1 MFLKNYKTIAQSGSY
16 EKEIKKS
23 RFIAHI
29 AQTNSEAEAKDFI
42 QQIRD
47 QESGA
52 THNCTA
58 FIVMENVL
66 IERMSDD
73 GEPSG
78 TAGSPI
84 LNVLQQQEMQ
94 NVTVVVTRYFG
105 GIKLGA
111 GGLIRAYSS
120 TTAEAVKSIGLVE
133 NRIQQGFELTIPYHM
148 FDRFENYAKNEKII
162 LEDKQFAADIKC
174 QIFLDLKTVDKAVQ
188 NIKDLFQNQ
197 IRIVET
203 KKTYKQVPIEAN

>member
-1 MFLKNYKTIAQSGSY
+1 MQNYKTIAKTGSH
-16 EKEIKKS
+16 EKDIKKS

-29 AQTNSEAEAKDFI
+29 AQTFSEDEANAFI
-42 QQIRD
+42 QKIRE

-58 FIVMENVL
+58 FIVMENVK

-84 LNVLQQQEMQ
+84 LNVLQQQDLQ

-120 TTAEAVKSIGLVE
+120 TTAEAVKEIGLVE
-133 NRIQQGFELTIPYHM
+133 NRIQQGFDLTIPYHM
-148 FDRFENYAKNEKII
+148 FDKFDNYARNEQIT
-162 LEDKQFAADIKC
+162 LENKQFTADVKCEIYLDLDNVKADI
-174 QIFLDLKTVDKAVQ
+174 Q

-197 IRIVET
+197 IIIKET
-203 KKTYKQVPIEAN
+203 DKTYKQVPIEAN

>member
-1 MFLKNYKTIAQSGSY
+1 MQNYKTIAKTGSH

-29 AQTNSEAEAKDFI
+29 AQTFSEAEANEFI
-42 QQIRD
+42 QKIRE

-58 FIVMENVL
+58 FIVLENVK

-84 LNVLQQQEMQ
+84 LNVLQQQDLQ

-120 TTAEAVKSIGLVE
+120 TTAEAVKEIGLVE

-148 FDRFENYAKNEKII
+148 FDKFDNYARNEQIT
-162 LEDKQFAADIKC
+162 LENKQFTADVKC
-174 QIFLDLKTVDKAVQ
+174 EIYLDLTNVDGNIQ

-197 IRIVET
+197 IIIKET
-203 KKTYKQVPIEAN
+203 EKKYKQVPIEAN

>member
-1 MFLKNYKTIAQSGSY
+1 MQNYRTIAANGSF
-16 EKEIKKS
+16 EKDIKKS

-29 AQTNSEAEAKDFI
+29 AQTNSEEEAKSFI
-42 QQIRD
+42 QKIREEEKD
-47 QESGA
+47 A

-58 FIVMENVL
+58 YIVLENVK

-84 LNVLQQQEMQ
+84 LNVLQQNELE
-94 NVTVVVTRYFG
+94 NVTAVVTRYFG

-120 TTAEAVKSIGLVE
+120 TTADAIKDIGLVE
-133 NRIQQGFELTIPYHM
+133 NRIQQGYLISIPYNL
-148 FDRFENYAKNEKII
+148 FDKFENYAKNQKIT
-162 LEDKQFAADIKC
+162 LEEKQFSTDVKTN
-174 QIFLDLKTVDKAVQ
+174 IFLDLSEQEKLIQDIRDQ
-188 NIKDLFQNQ
+188 FQNQ
-197 IRIVET
+197 ISFE
-203 KKTYKQVPIEAN
+203 KTSKEFKQVPIKD

>member
-1 MFLKNYKTIAQSGSY
+1 LQNYKTIAKTGSH
-16 EKEIKKS
+16 EKDIKKS

-29 AQTNSEAEAKDFI
+29 AQTFSEAEANEFI
-42 QQIRD
+42 KKIRE

-58 FIVMENVL
+58 FIVLENVK

-84 LNVLQQQEMQ
+84 LNVLQQQDLQ

-120 TTAEAVKSIGLVE
+120 TTAEAVKKIGLVE
-133 NRIQQGFELTIPYHM
+133 NRIQQGYELKIPYHM
-148 FDRFENYAKNEKII
+148 FDKFDNYARKEKIN
-162 LEDKQFAADIKC
+162 LENKQFTSDVQCEIY
-174 QIFLDLKTVDKAVQ
+174 LDVTNAEKSVQ

-197 IRIVET
+197 IIIKET
-203 KKTYKQVPIEAN
+203 DKTYKQVPVEAN

>member
-1 MFLKNYKTIAQSGSY
+1 MENYKTIAQTGSH
-16 EKEIKKS
+16 EKDIKKS

-29 AQTNSEAEAKDFI
+29 AQVFSEEEANEFI
-42 QQIRD
+42 KKIRQQ
-47 QESGA
+47 EAGA

-58 FIVMENVL
+58 FIVKENVL

-78 TAGSPI
+78 TAGYPI
-84 LNVLQQQEMQ
+84 LNVLQQQNLQ
-94 NVTVVVTRYFG
+94 NVAVVVTRYFG

-120 TTAEAVKSIGLVE
+120 TTAEAVKEIGLVE
-133 NRIQQGFELTIPYHM
+133 NRIQQGFELTIPYHL
-148 FDRFENYAKNEKII
+148 FDKFDNYAKNEKIN
-162 LEDKQFAADIKC
+162 LENKQFTADVKC
-174 QIFLDLKTVDKAVQ
+174 EIYLDLNIVEEAVQ

-197 IRIVET
+197 IQLKET
-203 KKTYKQVPIEAN
+203 QKTYKQVPIEAN

>member
-1 MFLKNYKTIAQSGSY
+1 MQNYKTIAKTGSH
-16 EKEIKKS
+16 EKDIKKS

-29 AQTNSEAEAKDFI
+29 AQTFSEAEANEFI
-42 QQIRD
+42 KKIRE

-58 FIVMENVL
+58 FIVLENVK

-84 LNVLQQQEMQ
+84 LNVLQQQDLQ

-120 TTAEAVKSIGLVE
+120 TTAEAVKEIGLVE
-133 NRIQQGFELTIPYHM
+133 NRIQQGYELTIPYHM
-148 FDRFENYAKNEKII
+148 FDKFDNYARKEKIN
-162 LEDKQFAADIKC
+162 LENKQFTSDVQCEIY
-174 QIFLDLKTVDKAVQ
+174 LDVTNAEESVQ

-197 IRIVET
+197 IIIKET
-203 KKTYKQVPIEAN
+203 DKTYKRVPVEAN

>member
-1 MFLKNYKTIAQSGSY
+1 MQNYKTIAQTGSH
-16 EKEIKKS
+16 EKIIKKS

-29 AQTNSEAEAKDFI
+29 AQTHSEAEAKEFI
-42 QQIRD
+42 QKIRD
-47 QESGA
+47 QESSA

-120 TTAEAVKSIGLVE
+120 TTAEAIKEIGLVE
-133 NRIQQGFELTIPYHM
+133 NRIQQGFELTIPYHL
-148 FDRFENYAKNEKII
+148 FDKFENYAKNEKML
-162 LEDKQFAADIKC
+162 LEDKEFAADIKC
-174 QIFLDLKTVDKAVQ
+174 QVFLDLDIVDSAVQ
-188 NIKDLFQNQ
+188 NIRDLFQNQ
-197 IRIVET
+197 ITLKET
-203 KKTYKQVPIEAN
+203 EKTYKQIPIEAN

>member
-1 MFLKNYKTIAQSGSY
+1 MENYKTIAKTGSF
-16 EKEIKKS
+16 EKDIKKS

-29 AQTNSEAEAKDFI
+29 AQTNSEAEAKAFI
-42 QQIRD
+42 QKIRE

-58 FIVMENVL
+58 YIVMEK
-66 IERMSDD
+66 IKTERMSDD

-84 LNVLQQQEMQ
+84 LNVLQQQDLL
-94 NVTVVVTRYFG
+94 NVCVVVTRYFG

-120 TTAEAVKSIGLVE
+120 TTAESIRDIGLVE
-133 NRIQQGFELTIPYHM
+133 NRIQQGFELTIPYHL
-148 FDRFENYAKNEKII
+148 FYKFENYAKNEKII
-162 LEDKQFAADIKC
+162 LENKQFAADIKC
-174 QIFLDLKTVDKAVQ
+174 EIFLDLDTTDQAIQ
-188 NIKDLFQNQ
+188 DIKDLFQNQ
-197 IRIVET
+197 ITLKET

>member
-1 MFLKNYKTIAQSGSY
+1 MQNYKTIAKTGSH
-16 EKEIKKS
+16 EKDIKKS

-29 AQTNSEAEAKDFI
+29 AQTFSEAEANEFI
-42 QQIRD
+42 KKIRE

-58 FIVMENVL
+58 FIVLENVK

-84 LNVLQQQEMQ
+84 LNVLQQQDLQ

-120 TTAEAVKSIGLVE
+120 TTAEAVKEIGLVE
-133 NRIQQGFELTIPYHM
+133 NRIQQGYELTIPYHM
-148 FDRFENYAKNEKII
+148 FDKFDNYARKENIN
-162 LEDKQFAADIKC
+162 LENKQFTSDVQCEIY
-174 QIFLDLKTVDKAVQ
+174 LDVTNAKESVQ

-197 IRIVET
+197 IIVKET
-203 KKTYKQVPIEAN
+203 DKTYKQVPIEAN

>member
-1 MFLKNYKTIAQSGSY
+1 MQNYKTIAETGSF
-16 EKEIKKS
+16 EKDIKKS

-29 AQTNSEAEAKDFI
+29 AQTFSEDEANQFI

-47 QESGA
+47 QESSA

-58 FIVMENVL
+58 FIVLENVE

-84 LNVLQQQEMQ
+84 LNVLQQNNLK
-94 NVTVVVTRYFG
+94 NVTAVVTRYFG

-120 TTAEAVKSIGLVE
+120 TTADAIKEIGLVE
-133 NRIQQGFELTIPYHM
+133 NRLQQGYSLTIPYHLY
-148 FDRFENYAKNEKII
+148 DKFENYAKNEKIQ
-162 LEDKQFAADIKC
+162 LDNKAFSTDVTCE
-174 QIFLDLKTVDKAVQ
+174 IFLDLDNHEEIIQDITNQ
-188 NIKDLFQNQ
+188 FQNQ
-197 IRIVET
+197 IKFEET
-203 KKTYKQVPIEAN
+203 NQVYKQVAI

>member
-1 MFLKNYKTIAQSGSY
+1 MENYKTIAQTGSH
-16 EKEIKKS
+16 EKDIKKS
-23 RFIAHI
+23 RFIAHV
-29 AQTNSEAEAKDFI
+29 AQVFSEDEANDFI
-42 QQIRD
+42 KKIRQ

-58 FIVMENVL
+58 FIVKENVL

-84 LNVLQQQEMQ
+84 LNVLQQQELQ
-94 NVTVVVTRYFG
+94 NVAVVVTRYFG

-120 TTAEAVKSIGLVE
+120 TTAEAVKEIGLVE
-133 NRIQQGFELTIPYHM
+133 NRIQQGFELTIPYHL
-148 FDRFENYAKNEKII
+148 FDKFDNYAKNEKIN
-162 LEDKQFAADIKC
+162 LENKQFTTDIKC
-174 QIFLDLKTVDKAVQ
+174 EIYLDLNVVDQAVQ

-197 IRIVET
+197 IQLKET
-203 KKTYKQVPIEAN
+203 QKTYKQVPIEAN

>member
-1 MFLKNYKTIAQSGSY
+1 LQNYKTIAKTGSH
-16 EKEIKKS
+16 EKDIKKS

-29 AQTNSEAEAKDFI
+29 AQTFSEDEANEFI
-42 QQIRD
+42 QKIRA

-58 FIVMENVL
+58 FIVMGNVK

-84 LNVLQQQEMQ
+84 LNVLQQQELQ

-120 TTAEAVKSIGLVE
+120 TTAEAFKEIGLVE
-133 NRIQQGFELTIPYHM
+133 NRIQQGYELTIPYHM
-148 FDRFENYAKNEKII
+148 FDKFDNFAQTEKIN
-162 LEDKQFAADIKC
+162 LEDKQFTSNVKC
-174 QIFLDLKTVDKAVQ
+174 KIYLDLNNATEMVQ
-188 NIKDLFQNQ
+188 KIKDMFQNQ
-197 IRIVET
+197 IILKET
-203 KKTYKQVPIEAN
+203 DKTYKQVPISN

>member
-1 MFLKNYKTIAQSGSY
+1 MQNYKTIAKTGSY
-16 EKEIKKS
+16 EKDIKKS

-29 AQTNSEAEAKDFI
+29 AQTFSEAEANEFI
-42 QQIRD
+42 EKIRQ

-58 FIVMENVL
+58 FIVMENVK

-84 LNVLQQQEMQ
+84 LNVLQQQDLQ

-120 TTAEAVKSIGLVE
+120 TTAEAVKEISLVE
-133 NRIQQGFELTIPYHM
+133 NRIQQGYELTIPYHM
-148 FDRFENYAKNEKII
+148 FDKFENYARNEKIT
-162 LEDKQFAADIKC
+162 LENKQFTADVKC
-174 QIFLDLKTVDKAVQ
+174 DIYLDLDNSKKVVQ

-197 IRIVET
+197 ITLKET
-203 KKTYKQVPIEAN
+203 KKTYKQVPVKAN

>member
-1 MFLKNYKTIAQSGSY
+1 MQNYKTIAKTGSH
-16 EKEIKKS
+16 EKDIKKS

-29 AQTNSEAEAKDFI
+29 AQTFSEAEANEFI
-42 QQIRD
+42 EKIRQ

-58 FIVMENVL
+58 FIVMENVK

-84 LNVLQQQEMQ
+84 LNVLQQQDLQ

-120 TTAEAVKSIGLVE
+120 TTAEAVKEIGLAE
-133 NRIQQGFELTIPYHM
+133 NRIQQGYELTIPYHM
-148 FDRFENYAKNEKII
+148 FDKFENYARNEKIT
-162 LEDKQFAADIKC
+162 LENKQFTADVKC
-174 QIFLDLKTVDKAVQ
+174 DIYLDLDNSKKVVQ

-197 IRIVET
+197 ITLKET
-203 KKTYKQVPIEAN
+203 EKTYKQVPVEAN

>member
-1 MFLKNYKTIAQSGSY
+1 MQNYKTIAQTGSY
-16 EKEIKKS
+16 EKDIKKS

-29 AQTNSEAEAKDFI
+29 AQTFSEDEAKTFI
-42 QQIRD
+42 QQVRD

-58 FIVMENVL
+58 FIVMDNVL

-78 TAGSPI
+78 TAGPPI
-84 LNVLQQQEMQ
+84 LNVLQQQELQ

-120 TTAEAVKSIGLVE
+120 TTAEAVKEIGLVE
-133 NRIQQGFELTIPYHM
+133 NRIQQGFQLTIPYHL
-148 FDRFENYAKNEKII
+148 FDKFENYARNEKIN
-162 LEDKQFAADIKC
+162 LENKQFTADVKC
-174 QIFLDLKTVDKAVQ
+174 EIYLDLNIADKAVQ
-188 NIKDLFQNQ
+188 TIKDLFQNQ
-197 IRIVET
+197 ITLKET
-203 KKTYKQVPIEAN
+203 DKTYKQIPLEAN

>member
-1 MFLKNYKTIAQSGSY
+1 MENYKTIAETGSH
-16 EKEIKKS
+16 EKIIKKS
-23 RFIAHI
+23 RFIAHV
-29 AQTNSEAEAKDFI
+29 AQTFSETEANEFI
-42 QQIRD
+42 KQIRE

-58 FIVMENVL
+58 FIVMENVKT
-66 IERMSDD
+66 ERMSDD

-84 LNVLQQQEMQ
+84 LNVLQQQDLL

-120 TTAEAVKSIGLVE
+120 TTAEAVKEIGLVE
-133 NRIQQGFELTIPYHM
+133 NRIQQGFELSIPYHM
-148 FDRFENYAKNEKII
+148 FDKFENYAKNEKII

-174 QIFLDLKTVDKAVQ
+174 KIYLDLDIVEQAVQ
-188 NIKDLFQNQ
+188 NIRDMFQNQ
-197 IRIVET
+197 IILKET
-203 KKTYKQVPIEAN
+203 EKTYKQVPIAAN

>member
-1 MFLKNYKTIAQSGSY
+1 MENYKTIAQTGSH
-16 EKEIKKS
+16 EKDIKKS

-29 AQTNSEAEAKDFI
+29 AQVFSEEEANEFI
-42 QQIRD
+42 KKIRQQ
-47 QESGA
+47 EAGA

-58 FIVMENVL
+58 FIVKENVL

-84 LNVLQQQEMQ
+84 LNVLQQQNLQ
-94 NVTVVVTRYFG
+94 NVVVVVTRYFG

-120 TTAEAVKSIGLVE
+120 TTAEAVKEIGLVE
-133 NRIQQGFELTIPYHM
+133 NRIQQGFELTIPYHL
-148 FDRFENYAKNEKII
+148 FDKFDNYAKNEKIN
-162 LEDKQFAADIKC
+162 LENKQFTADVKC
-174 QIFLDLKTVDKAVQ
+174 EIYLDLNIVEEAVQ

-197 IRIVET
+197 IQLKET
-203 KKTYKQVPIEAN
+203 QKTYKQVPIEAN

>member
-1 MFLKNYKTIAQSGSY
+1 MENYKTIAETGSH
-16 EKEIKKS
+16 EKVIKKS
-23 RFIAHI
+23 RFIAHV
-29 AQTNSEAEAKDFI
+29 AQTFSEAEANAFI
-42 QQIRD
+42 KKIRE

-58 FIVMENVL
+58 FIVMENVKT
-66 IERMSDD
+66 ERMSDD

-84 LNVLQQQEMQ
+84 LNVLQQQYLI

-120 TTAEAVKSIGLVE
+120 TTAEAVKEIGLVE
-133 NRIQQGFELTIPYHM
+133 NRIQQGFELSIPYHM
-148 FDRFENYAKNEKII
+148 FDKFENYAKNENII
-162 LEDKQFAADIKC
+162 LENKQFAADIKC
-174 QIFLDLKTVDKAVQ
+174 EIYLDLDIVEQAVQ
-188 NIKDLFQNQ
+188 NIRDMFQNQ
-197 IRIVET
+197 IILKET
-203 KKTYKQVPIEAN
+203 EKTYKQVPIAAN

>member
-1 MFLKNYKTIAQSGSY
+1 MENYKTIAKTGSH
-16 EKEIKKS
+16 EKDIKKS
-23 RFIAHI
+23 RFIAHV
-29 AQTNSEAEAKDFI
+29 AQVFSEAEANEFI
-42 QQIRD
+42 KKIRQ

-58 FIVMENVL
+58 FIVKENVL

-84 LNVLQQQEMQ
+84 LNVLQQQELQ
-94 NVTVVVTRYFG
+94 NVAVVVTRYFG

-120 TTAEAVKSIGLVE
+120 TTAEAVKEIGLVE
-133 NRIQQGFELTIPYHM
+133 NRIQQGFDLTIPYHL
-148 FDRFENYAKNEKII
+148 FDKFDNYAKSEKII
-162 LEDKQFAADIKC
+162 LENKQFTTDIKC
-174 QIFLDLKTVDKAVQ
+174 KIYLDLDVVDQAVQ

-197 IRIVET
+197 IQLKET
-203 KKTYKQVPIEAN
+203 KQIYKQVPIEAN

>member
-1 MFLKNYKTIAQSGSY
+1 MQNYKTIAQTGSH
-16 EKEIKKS
+16 EKDIKKS

-29 AQTNSEAEAKDFI
+29 AQTNSEAEAKEFI
-42 QQIRD
+42 QKIRT

-58 FIVMENVL
+58 YVVMKN
-66 IERMSDD
+66 IKTERMSDD

-84 LNVLQQQEMQ
+84 LNVLQQQDLL

-120 TTAEAVKSIGLVE
+120 TTAEAVKEIGLVE
-133 NRIQQGFELTIPYHM
+133 NRIQQGFELTIPYHL
-148 FDRFENYAKNEKII
+148 FDKFENYSKNEKIK
-162 LEDKQFAADIKC
+162 LENKQFAADIKC
-174 QIFLDLKTVDKAVQ
+174 EIYLDLGNVDTAVQ

-197 IRIVET
+197 ISL
-203 KKTYKQVPIEAN
+203 KKTEKTFKQVPVEAN

>member
-1 MFLKNYKTIAQSGSY
+1 MENYKTIAQTGSH
-16 EKEIKKS
+16 EKDIKKS

-29 AQTNSEAEAKDFI
+29 AQVFSEAEANEFI
-42 QQIRD
+42 KKIRQQ
-47 QESGA
+47 EAGA

-58 FIVMENVL
+58 FIVKENVL

-84 LNVLQQQEMQ
+84 LNVLQQQNLQ
-94 NVTVVVTRYFG
+94 NVAVVVTRYFG

-120 TTAEAVKSIGLVE
+120 TTAEAVKEIGLVE
-133 NRIQQGFELTIPYHM
+133 NRIQQGFELTIPYHL
-148 FDRFENYAKNEKII
+148 FDKFDNYAKNEKIN
-162 LEDKQFAADIKC
+162 LENKQFTADVKC
-174 QIFLDLKTVDKAVQ
+174 EIYLDLNIVEEAVQ

-197 IRIVET
+197 IQLKET
-203 KKTYKQVPIEAN
+203 QKTYKQVPIEAN

>member
-1 MFLKNYKTIAQSGSY
+1 MENYKTIAQTGSH
-16 EKEIKKS
+16 EKDIKKS

-29 AQTNSEAEAKDFI
+29 AQVFSEDEANDFI
-42 QQIRD
+42 KKIRQ

-58 FIVMENVL
+58 FIVKENVL

-84 LNVLQQQEMQ
+84 LNVLQQQELQ
-94 NVTVVVTRYFG
+94 NVAVVVTRYFG

-120 TTAEAVKSIGLVE
+120 TTAEAVKEIGLVE
-133 NRIQQGFELTIPYHM
+133 NRIQQGFELTIPYHL
-148 FDRFENYAKNEKII
+148 FDKFDNYAKNEKIN
-162 LEDKQFAADIKC
+162 LENKQFTTDIKC
-174 QIFLDLKTVDKAVQ
+174 EIYLDLNVVDQAVQ

-197 IRIVET
+197 IQLKET
-203 KKTYKQVPIEAN
+203 QKTYKQVPIEAN

>member
-1 MFLKNYKTIAQSGSY
+1 MQNYKTIAATGSH
-16 EKEIKKS
+16 EKDIKKS

-29 AQTNSEAEAKDFI
+29 AQTFSEDEAKAFI
-42 QQIRD
+42 QQIRE

-84 LNVLQQQEMQ
+84 LNVLQQQELQ

-120 TTAEAVKSIGLVE
+120 TTAEAVKEIGLVE
-133 NRIQQGFELTIPYHM
+133 NRIQQGFELSIPYHM
-148 FDRFENYAKNEKII
+148 FDKFENYAKNEKIA
-162 LEDKQFAADIKC
+162 LENKQFAADIKC
-174 QIFLDLKTVDKAVQ
+174 EIYLDLDNVATAVQ
-188 NIKDLFQNQ
+188 NIKDMFQNQ
-197 IRIVET
+197 ITLKET
-203 KKTYKQVPIEAN
+203 EKTYKQIPIEAN

>member
-1 MFLKNYKTIAQSGSY
+1 MQNYKTIAETGSH
-16 EKEIKKS
+16 EKIIKKS
-23 RFIAHI
+23 RFIAHV
-29 AQTNSEAEAKDFI
+29 AQTFSEDEAKAFI
-42 QQIRD
+42 QQIRE

-120 TTAEAVKSIGLVE
+120 TTAEAIKEIGLVE
-133 NRIQQGFELTIPYHM
+133 NRIQQGFELTIPYHL
-148 FDRFENYAKNEKII
+148 FDKFENYAQNEKIV

-174 QIFLDLKTVDKAVQ
+174 QIYLDLDIVDEAVQ
-188 NIKDLFQNQ
+188 NIRNLFQNQ
-197 IRIVET
+197 ITLKET
-203 KKTYKQVPIEAN
+203 KKLYKQVPIAAN

>member
-1 MFLKNYKTIAQSGSY
+1 MQNYKTIAETGSF
-16 EKEIKKS
+16 EKDIKKS

-29 AQTNSEAEAKDFI
+29 AQTFSEDEAKQFI
-42 QQIRD
+42 QKIRE
-47 QESGA
+47 QESSA

-58 FIVMENVL
+58 FIVLENVE

-84 LNVLQQQEMQ
+84 LNVLQQNDLK
-94 NVTVVVTRYFG
+94 NVTAVVTRYFG

-120 TTAEAVKSIGLVE
+120 TTADAIKEIGLVE
-133 NRIQQGFELTIPYHM
+133 NRLQQGYQLTVPYHLY
-148 FDRFENYAKNEKII
+148 DKFENYAKNEKII
-162 LEDKQFAADIKC
+162 LEDKAFSTDVTC
-174 QIFLDLKTVDKAVQ
+174 NIFLDLENHKEIVQ
-188 NIKDLFQNQ
+188 DIKNQFQNQ
-197 IRIVET
+197 ISLEET
-203 KKTYKQVPIEAN
+203 EQVYKQVAI

>member
-1 MFLKNYKTIAQSGSY
+1 LENYKTIAETGSH
-16 EKEIKKS
+16 EKIIKKS
-23 RFIAHI
+23 RFIAHV
-29 AQTNSEAEAKDFI
+29 AQTFSETEANEFI
-42 QQIRD
+42 KQIRE

-58 FIVMENVL
+58 FIVMENVKT
-66 IERMSDD
+66 ERMSDD

-84 LNVLQQQEMQ
+84 LNVLQQQDLL

-120 TTAEAVKSIGLVE
+120 TTAEAVKEIGLVE
-133 NRIQQGFELTIPYHM
+133 NRIQQGFELSIPYHM
-148 FDRFENYAKNEKII
+148 FDKFENYAKNEKII

-174 QIFLDLKTVDKAVQ
+174 KIYLDLDIVEQAVQ
-188 NIKDLFQNQ
+188 NIRDMFQNQ
-197 IRIVET
+197 IILKET
-203 KKTYKQVPIEAN
+203 EKTYKQVPIAAN

>member
-1 MFLKNYKTIAQSGSY
+1 MQNYKTIAKTGSH
-16 EKEIKKS
+16 EKDIKKS

-29 AQTNSEAEAKDFI
+29 AQTFSEAEANEFI
-42 QQIRD
+42 KKIRE

-58 FIVMENVL
+58 FIVLENVK

-84 LNVLQQQEMQ
+84 LNVLQQQDLQ

-120 TTAEAVKSIGLVE
+120 TTAEAVKEIGLVE
-133 NRIQQGFELTIPYHM
+133 NRIQQGYELTIPYHM
-148 FDRFENYAKNEKII
+148 FDKFDNYARKEKIN
-162 LEDKQFAADIKC
+162 LENKQFTSDVQCEIY
-174 QIFLDLKTVDKAVQ
+174 LDVTNAEESVQ

-197 IRIVET
+197 IVIKET
-203 KKTYKQVPIEAN
+203 DRTYKQVPVEAN

>member
-1 MFLKNYKTIAQSGSY
+1 MQNYKTIAKTGSH
-16 EKEIKKS
+16 EKDIKKS

-29 AQTNSEAEAKDFI
+29 AQTFSEDEANAFI
-42 QQIRD
+42 QKIRE

-58 FIVMENVL
+58 FIVMENVK

-84 LNVLQQQEMQ
+84 LNVLQQQDLQ

-120 TTAEAVKSIGLVE
+120 TTAEAVKEIGLVE

-148 FDRFENYAKNEKII
+148 FDKFDNYARNEQIT
-162 LEDKQFAADIKC
+162 LENKQFTADVKCEIYLDLDNVKADI
-174 QIFLDLKTVDKAVQ
+174 Q

-197 IRIVET
+197 IIIKET
-203 KKTYKQVPIEAN
+203 DKTYKQVPIEAN

>member
-1 MFLKNYKTIAQSGSY
+1 LENYKTIAQTGSH
-16 EKEIKKS
+16 EKDIKKS

-29 AQTNSEAEAKDFI
+29 AQVFSEEEANEFI
-42 QQIRD
+42 KKIRQQ
-47 QESGA
+47 EAGA

-58 FIVMENVL
+58 FIVKENVL

-84 LNVLQQQEMQ
+84 LNVLQQQNLQ
-94 NVTVVVTRYFG
+94 NVAVVVTRYFG

-120 TTAEAVKSIGLVE
+120 TTAEAVKEIGLVE
-133 NRIQQGFELTIPYHM
+133 NRIQQGFELTIPYHL
-148 FDRFENYAKNEKII
+148 FDKFDNYAKNEKIN
-162 LEDKQFAADIKC
+162 LENKQFTADVKC
-174 QIFLDLKTVDKAVQ
+174 EIYLDLNIVEKAVQ

-197 IRIVET
+197 IQLKET
-203 KKTYKQVPIEAN
+203 QKTYKQVPIEAN

>member
-1 MFLKNYKTIAQSGSY
+1 MQNYKTIAKTGSH
-16 EKEIKKS
+16 EKDIKKS

-29 AQTNSEAEAKDFI
+29 AQTFSEAEANEFI
-42 QQIRD
+42 KKIRE

-58 FIVMENVL
+58 FIVLENVK

-84 LNVLQQQEMQ
+84 LNVLQQQDLQ

-120 TTAEAVKSIGLVE
+120 TTAEAVKEIGLVE
-133 NRIQQGFELTIPYHM
+133 NRIQQGYELTIPYHM
-148 FDRFENYAKNEKII
+148 FDKFDNYARKENIN
-162 LEDKQFAADIKC
+162 LENKQFTSDVQCEIY
-174 QIFLDLKTVDKAVQ
+174 LDVTNAEESVQ

-197 IRIVET
+197 IIIKET
-203 KKTYKQVPIEAN
+203 DKTYKQVPVEAN

>member
-1 MFLKNYKTIAQSGSY
+1 MENYKTIAQTGSH
-16 EKEIKKS
+16 EKDIKKS

-29 AQTNSEAEAKDFI
+29 AQVFSEAEANEFI
-42 QQIRD
+42 KKIRQQ
-47 QESGA
+47 EAGA

-58 FIVMENVL
+58 FIVKENVL

-84 LNVLQQQEMQ
+84 LNVLQQQNLQ
-94 NVTVVVTRYFG
+94 NVVVVVTRYFG

-120 TTAEAVKSIGLVE
+120 TTAEAVKEIGLVE
-133 NRIQQGFELTIPYHM
+133 NRIQQGFELTIPYHL
-148 FDRFENYAKNEKII
+148 FDKFDNYAKNEKIN
-162 LEDKQFAADIKC
+162 LENKQFTADVKC
-174 QIFLDLKTVDKAVQ
+174 EIYLDLNIVEEAVQ

-197 IRIVET
+197 IQLKET
-203 KKTYKQVPIEAN
+203 QKTYKQVPIEAN

>member
-1 MFLKNYKTIAQSGSY
+1 MENYKTIAHTGSH
-16 EKEIKKS
+16 EKNIKKS

-29 AQTNSEAEAKDFI
+29 AQTNSESEAKEFI
-42 QQIRD
+42 QQIRE
-47 QESGA
+47 QESSA

-84 LNVLQQQEMQ
+84 LNVLQQQKLQ

-120 TTAEAVKSIGLVE
+120 TTAEAVKEISLVE

-148 FDRFENYAKNEKII
+148 FDKFENYARNEKIT
-162 LEDKQFAADIKC
+162 LEDKQFAANIKC
-174 QIFLDLKTVDKAVQ
+174 QIFLDLNNVDKAVQ

-197 IRIVET
+197 IITKET
-203 KKTYKQVPIEAN
+203 VKTYKQVPIEAN

>member
-1 MFLKNYKTIAQSGSY
+1 LQNYKTIAATGSH
-16 EKEIKKS
+16 EKDIKKS
-23 RFIAHI
+23 RFIAHV
-29 AQTNSEAEAKDFI
+29 AQTFSEDEANAFI
-42 QQIRD
+42 KQIRE

-58 FIVMENVL
+58 FIVMENVKT
-66 IERMSDD
+66 ERMSDD

-84 LNVLQQQEMQ
+84 LNVLQQQDLL

-120 TTAEAVKSIGLVE
+120 TTAEAVKEIGLVE
-133 NRIQQGFELTIPYHM
+133 NRIQQGFQLEIPYHL
-148 FDRFENYAKNEKII
+148 FDKFENYAKNENII
-162 LEDKQFAADIKC
+162 LENKQFAADIKC
-174 QIFLDLKTVDKAVQ
+174 EIYLDLDIVSQAVQ
-188 NIKDLFQNQ
+188 DIRDMFQNQ
-197 IRIVET
+197 IILKET
-203 KKTYKQVPIEAN
+203 EKEYKQVPISAN

>member
-1 MFLKNYKTIAQSGSY
+1 LQNYKTIAETGSH
-16 EKEIKKS
+16 EKIIKKS
-23 RFIAHI
+23 RFIAHV
-29 AQTNSEAEAKDFI
+29 AQTFSEDEAKAFI
-42 QQIRD
+42 QQIRE

-120 TTAEAVKSIGLVE
+120 TTAEAIKEIGLVE
-133 NRIQQGFELTIPYHM
+133 NRIQQGFELTIPYHL
-148 FDRFENYAKNEKII
+148 FDKFENYAQNEKIV

-174 QIFLDLKTVDKAVQ
+174 QIYLDLDIVDEAVQ
-188 NIKDLFQNQ
+188 NIRNLFQNQ
-197 IRIVET
+197 ITLKET
-203 KKTYKQVPIEAN
+203 KKLYKQVPIAAN

>member
-1 MFLKNYKTIAQSGSY
+1 MENYKTIAQTGSH
-16 EKEIKKS
+16 EKDIKKS

-29 AQTNSEAEAKDFI
+29 AQVFSEAEANEFI
-42 QQIRD
+42 KKIRQQ
-47 QESGA
+47 EAGA

-58 FIVMENVL
+58 FIVKENVL

-84 LNVLQQQEMQ
+84 LNVLQQQNLQ
-94 NVTVVVTRYFG
+94 NVAVVVTRYFG

-120 TTAEAVKSIGLVE
+120 TTAEAVKEIGLVE
-133 NRIQQGFELTIPYHM
+133 NRIQQGFELTIPYHL
-148 FDRFENYAKNEKII
+148 FDKFDNYAKNEKIN
-162 LEDKQFAADIKC
+162 LENNQFTADVKC
-174 QIFLDLKTVDKAVQ
+174 EIYLDLNIVEEAVQ

-197 IRIVET
+197 IQLKET
-203 KKTYKQVPIEAN
+203 QKTYKQVPIEAN

>member
-1 MFLKNYKTIAQSGSY
+1 MQNYKTIAATGSY
-16 EKEIKKS
+16 EKVIKKS

-29 AQTNSEAEAKDFI
+29 AQTFSEAEANDFI
-42 QQIRD
+42 AQIRT

-84 LNVLQQQEMQ
+84 LNVLQQQELQ

-120 TTAEAVKSIGLVE
+120 TTAEAVKEIGLVE
-133 NRIQQGFELTIPYHM
+133 NRIQQGYELTIPYHM
-148 FDRFENYAKNEKII
+148 FDKFDNYARNQKIN
-162 LEDKQFAADIKC
+162 LENKQFTADVKC
-174 QIFLDLKTVDKAVQ
+174 EIYLDLDNADEMVQ
-188 NIKDLFQNQ
+188 NIKDMFQNQ
-197 IRIVET
+197 IILKET
-203 KKTYKQVPIEAN
+203 EKTYKQVPIETN

>member
-1 MFLKNYKTIAQSGSY
+1 LQNYKTIAATGSH
-16 EKEIKKS
+16 EKDIKKS
-23 RFIAHI
+23 RFIAHV
-29 AQTNSEAEAKDFI
+29 AQTFSEDEANAFI
-42 QQIRD
+42 KQIRE

-84 LNVLQQQEMQ
+84 LNVLQQQGLQ
-94 NVTVVVTRYFG
+94 NVTAVVTRYFG

-120 TTAEAVKSIGLVE
+120 TTAEAVKEIGLVE
-133 NRIQQGFELTIPYHM
+133 TRIQQGFELSIPYHM
-148 FDRFENYAKNEKII
+148 FDKFENYAKNEKMT
-162 LEDKQFAADIKC
+162 LENKQFAADIKC
-174 QIFLDLKTVDKAVQ
+174 EIYLDLDTVDQAVQ

-197 IRIVET
+197 ITLKET
-203 KKTYKQVPIEAN
+203 EQTYKQIPIEAN

>member
-1 MFLKNYKTIAQSGSY
+1 MENYKTIAQTGSH
-16 EKEIKKS
+16 EKDIKKS

-29 AQTNSEAEAKDFI
+29 AQVFSEEEANEFI
-42 QQIRD
+42 KKIRQQ
-47 QESGA
+47 EAGA

-58 FIVMENVL
+58 FIVKENVL

-84 LNVLQQQEMQ
+84 LNVLQQQNLQ
-94 NVTVVVTRYFG
+94 NVAVVVTRYFG

-120 TTAEAVKSIGLVE
+120 TTAEAVKEIGLVE
-133 NRIQQGFELTIPYHM
+133 NRIQQGFELTITYHL
-148 FDRFENYAKNEKII
+148 FDKFDNYAKNEKIN
-162 LEDKQFAADIKC
+162 LENKQFTADVKC
-174 QIFLDLKTVDKAVQ
+174 EIYLDLNIVEKAVQ

-197 IRIVET
+197 IQLKET
-203 KKTYKQVPIEAN
+203 QKTYKQVPIEAN